1 MSIYNKQINFWTGD
15 TGNQYIKRNQ
25 TNSENKKNRL
35 NFWKNIFN
43 RVELTDN
50 AKIFEVGANIGL
62 NLNAIQSIGNFDMY
76 AIEPNRNACQEIIK
90 NKILDQEHL
99 LQNVANEIGFS
110 DNKFDM
116 VFTCGVLIHIHPE
129 NLLDAMKEICRVSKK
144 YIVCAEYFSDK
155 DEEINYHGQDGLLF
169 KKDFGSFYL
178 DNFPN
183 LKLIDYGF
191 SWKKVTGMDNLTWW
205 IFEIN

>member
-1 MSIYNKQINFWTGD
+1 MSIHNKQINFWTGHA
-15 TGNQYIKRNQ
+15 GNRYIKRNQ
-25 TNSENKKNRL
+25 SSDENHKNRI
-35 NFWKNIFN
+35 NFWKNILS
-43 RVELTDN
+43 RVALN
-50 AKIFEVGANIGL
+50 NNSKILEVGANIGL
-62 NLNAIQSIGNFDMY
+62 NLKAIKSIKKFDLY
-76 AIEPNRNACQEIIK
+76 AIEPNSNACQEIIK
-90 NKILDQEHL
+90 NNILDKEHL
-99 LQNVANEIGFS
+99 LHDVANEIGFS
-110 DNKFDM
+110 DNKFDI

-129 NLLDAMKEICRVSKK
+129 NLLDAMKEIYRVSKK

-155 DEEINYHGQDGLLF
+155 DEEINYHGEDGLLF

-191 SWKKVTGMDNLTWW
+191 SWKRVTGMDNLTWW

>member
-1 MSIYNKQINFWTGD
+1 MEKSNMNMKTFIIFVHIYYGD
-15 TGNQYIKRNQ
+15 QKDI
-25 TNSENKKNRL
+25 L
-35 NFWKNIFN
+35 
-43 RVELTDN
+43 
-50 AKIFEVGANIGL
+50 
-62 NLNAIQSIGNFDMY
+62 
-76 AIEPNRNACQEIIK
+76 IK
-90 NKILDQEHL
+90 NLSRLDAE
-99 LQNVANEIGFS
+99 
-110 DNKFDM
+110 KFDI

-129 NLLDAMKEICRVSKK
+129 NLLDAMKEIYRVSKK

-155 DEEINYHGQDGLLF
+155 DEEINYHGEDGLLF

-191 SWKKVTGMDNLTWW
+191 SWKRVTGMDNLTWW

>member
-1 MSIYNKQINFWTGD
+1 MSIHNKQINFWTGHA
-15 TGNQYIKRNQ
+15 GNQYIKRNQ
-25 TNSENKKNRL
+25 SSDENQKNRIS
-35 NFWKNIFN
+35 FWKNILS
-43 RVELTDN
+43 RVALSN
-50 AKIFEVGANIGL
+50 NSKILEVGANIGL
-62 NLNAIQSIGNFDMY
+62 NLKAIKSIKQFDLY
-76 AIEPNRNACQEIIK
+76 AIEPNSNACQEIIK
-90 NKILDQEHL
+90 NNILDKEHL
-99 LQNVANEIGFS
+99 LHDVANEIGFS
-110 DNKFDM
+110 NNKFDI

-129 NLLDAMKEICRVSKK
+129 NLLDAMKEIYRVSKK

-155 DEEINYHGQDGLLF
+155 DEEINYHGEDGLLF

-191 SWKKVTGMDNLTWW
+191 SWKRVTGMDNLTWW